1 MTSVPPNV
9 FRELLSIAV
18 VLAVVVPAT
27 GNGVLQQPP
36 SNASPANQSDQAPGI
51 QAPGNQSGTQ
61 SPGNQSPGNQSGPQA
76 QDPAAVLF
84 TTDAGL
90 VLHAVKPASVADYE
104 AAILAL
110 KDAFTAADTDPET
123 QKVASAWR
131 IYKATEPDAK
141 ANVIYV
147 HVLDPAT
154 AGVDYRPSLW
164 LDKLLAGAPADL
176 LSKYRDSF
184 AVPPTK
190 LSLTLV
196 SKKGG

>member
-1 MTSVPPNV
+1 LTSVPPNV
-9 FRELLSIAV
+9 FRELLSTAV

-27 GNGVLQQPP
+27 GNGVRQQPP
-36 SNASPANQSDQAPGI
+36 SNVSPANQSDQAPGT
-51 QAPGNQSGTQ
+51 QAPGNQSG
-61 SPGNQSPGNQSGPQA
+61 PEA

-90 VLHAVKPASVADYE
+90 VLHAVKPASV
-104 AAILAL
+104 
-110 KDAFTAADTDPET
+110 ADTDPET

-147 HVLDPAT
+147 HLLDPAA

-196 SKKGG
+196 TKKGG

>member
-1 MTSVPPNV
+1 LTSVPPNV
-9 FRELLSIAV
+9 FRELLSTAV

-27 GNGVLQQPP
+27 GNGVRQQPP
-36 SNASPANQSDQAPGI
+36 SNVSPANQSDQAPGT
-51 QAPGNQSGTQ
+51 QAPGNQSG
-61 SPGNQSPGNQSGPQA
+61 PEA

-104 AAILAL
+104 AAIFAL
-110 KDAFTAADTDPET
+110 KDAFSAADTDPET

-147 HVLDPAT
+147 HLLDPAA

-190 LSLTLV
+190 LYLTLV
-196 SKKGG
+196 TKKGG